1 MIRIAERTCQ
11 PFWVPDELL
20 VKIAFFLSPKNI
32 AQLLT
37 VSTSWHQQLGNNEL
51 WIKLR
56 PKISVEEIAKVRW
69 TIQEIASDRFY
80 LTHYPG
86 LMRIH
91 FAQGVAQGSLKI
103 LKSLLGDLGA
113 PIGCLIVAGETIIA
127 SSIVPHYS
135 PQKIYS
141 WDRSVCLQAT
151 VPFLINAYKNL
162 GNYSRGFIGLC
173 IINNYFV
180 IAGYQSKEIIMKDR
194 STNDEVCR
202 LTGHE
207 ENIICLAVGDKIIVS
222 GSTDRTIRIWDEA
235 GVLQRVLRGHQD
247 PVQCLHVIG
256 KTIISGSNETIYI
269 WDHSIDSPIQA
280 LKAQNFV
287 KCLKATETSIIS
299 GADGGMIQIWER
311 STSTLKHTLRT
322 FEFHAIAC
330 LEVVDNIIISAWFD
344 RTMIIWD
351 FSTGAQLKKIDLTSP
366 IRCMTFTDDTLITGS
381 SDGRIRIWGL

>member
-11 PFWVPDELL
+11 PFWLPDELL

-37 VSTSWHQQLGNNEL
+37 VSTSWHQQLGDNEL

-56 PKISVEEIAKVRW
+56 PKISVEEIAKTRW

-80 LTHYPG
+80 LTHYPD

-91 FAQGVAQGSLKI
+91 FAHGAAQGSLKV
-103 LKSLLGDLGA
+103 LKSLLGDVGA
-113 PIGCLIVAGETIIA
+113 PIGCLIVVGETIIA
-127 SSIVPHYS
+127 SCIIPNCY

-151 VPFLINAYKNL
+151 APFLINAYKNL
-162 GNYSRGFIGLC
+162 GNYSRGFVGLC
-173 IINNYFV
+173 IINNHFV

-194 STNDEVCR
+194 STNDEVRC

-207 ENIICLAVGDKIIVS
+207 DNVTCLAVGDKIIVS
-222 GSTDRTIRIWDEA
+222 GSTDCTIRIWDEA
-235 GVLQRVLRGHQD
+235 GMLQRVLRGHRYS
-247 PVQCLHVIG
+247 VNCLNVIG
-256 KTIISGSNETIYI
+256 KTIISGSDNTIYT
-269 WDHSIDSPIQA
+269 WDHSINSPIQT

-287 KCLKATETSIIS
+287 SCLKATETSIIS
-299 GADGGMIQIWER
+299 GEDFGLIQIWER
-311 STSTLKHTLRT
+311 STSNLKHTLQT
-322 FEFHAIAC
+322 FQPHAIAC
-330 LEVVDNIIISAWFD
+330 LEIVDNIIITACD
-344 RTMIIWD
+344 RTMLIWD
-351 FSTGAQLKKIDLTSP
+351 FSTGAQLQKIDLTSP
-366 IRCMTFTDDTLITGS
+366 IRCMTFTDDTLVTGS